1 MLEDCTDNNYF
12 CKCKEFDETNSD
24 KTKYKTLDSTESWSS
39 DEMNSELSNSNSK
52 SKSIT
57 NEQNLFIN
65 QLQSNNSDLRLQLEN
80 EQLVVLN
87 LKKKLFNSNKSKELE
102 LSEINSVI
110 NNLDEEYENSMLE
123 IKNLNLINNDLI
135 NNNEFLIN
143 EKMELMSINSDL
155 NLELQSQK
163 ENLSELNEL
172 RKLNIE
178 LEDNA
183 FDTLTIIKA
192 SKAEQLESEM
202 HDLRN
207 TELHDLRNIKND
219 YEKTYKELN

>member
-1 MLEDCTDNNYF
+1 
-12 CKCKEFDETNSD
+12 
-24 KTKYKTLDSTESWSS
+24 
-39 DEMNSELSNSNSK
+39 
-52 SKSIT
+52 
-57 NEQNLFIN
+57 
-65 QLQSNNSDLRLQLEN
+65 LQSNNSDLRLQLEN

-135 NNNEFLIN
+135 NNNEFLVN

-183 FDTLTIIKA
+183 FDTLTINKA

-219 YEKTYKELN
+219 YDKTYKELN

>member
-1 MLEDCTDNNYF
+1 
-12 CKCKEFDETNSD
+12 
-24 KTKYKTLDSTESWSS
+24 
-39 DEMNSELSNSNSK
+39 
-52 SKSIT
+52 
-57 NEQNLFIN
+57 
-65 QLQSNNSDLRLQLEN
+65 
-80 EQLVVLN
+80 
-87 LKKKLFNSNKSKELE
+87 
-102 LSEINSVI
+102 
-110 NNLDEEYENSMLE
+110 MLE

-183 FDTLTIIKA
+183 FDTLTINKA

-207 TELHDLRNIKND
+207 TELHDFRNIKND
-219 YEKTYKELN
+219 YDKTYKELN